1 MSENSEEV
9 NLVCV
14 SINYNNWESEGLTTA
29 TESGVTICRTNH
41 FTSFAVFVTPYERET
56 GTIDTILSILS
67 YVLVSASFISLV
79 ISLLLFIF
87 AGKAFFKVEANI
99 IYFNY
104 CISLL
109 LATGVFLFG
118 IQTGKF
124 NRVVCMIVAFL
135 LHYTWLAA
143 FTWTLCI
150 GILIMFK
157 LVIGKLYIF
166 INVGPLNG
174 QLYPFKNV

>member
-1 MSENSEEV
+1 MSENDEEV
-9 NLVCV
+9 HLVCV
-14 SINYNNWESEGLTTA
+14 SLNGSNWESTGITTEV
-29 TESGVTICRTNH
+29 ESGLVICRTNH
-41 FTSFAVFVTPYERET
+41 FTSFAVFVTPYKRESDIT
-56 GTIDTILSILS
+56 GKILSILS
-67 YVLVSASFISLV
+67 YVLVSISFISLI
-79 ISLLLFIF
+79 ISLILFII
-87 AGKAFFKVEANI
+87 AGKAFFKVETNI